1 MDRHKIHVGIG
12 LALCYFSISAW
23 EGNGRKAVPA
33 GGKGMSQV
41 ESDAS
46 HREGDQTTAP
56 GRRVTGQQHQGR
68 VVEGGRWDWDPGC
81 HMRTL
86 VFAAHGAQPRVGG
99 S

>member
-1 MDRHKIHVGIG
+1 MDRHKIHVGIR

-68 VVEGGRWDWDPGC
+68 VVEGGR
-81 HMRTL
+81 
-86 VFAAHGAQPRVGG
+86 
-99 S
+99 